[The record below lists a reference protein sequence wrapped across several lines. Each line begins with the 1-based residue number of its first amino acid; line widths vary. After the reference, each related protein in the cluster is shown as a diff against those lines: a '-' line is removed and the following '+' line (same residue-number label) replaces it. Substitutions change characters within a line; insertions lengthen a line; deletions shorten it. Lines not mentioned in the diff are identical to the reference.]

1 MAMAF
6 KDLINSCEAASPYRM
21 PSRKEIEEIG
31 KKNAT
36 SPAVSRP
43 TPLMHLAN
51 LGPRNKGK

>member
-1 MAMAF
+1 MAF

-51 LGPRNKGK
+51 LGMRNKSK